1 MTKHRNW
8 EGSILKGVRRK
19 EVSSDPWEKVRT
31 EPAGAWL
38 GSTFGA
44 GMKTA
49 GPARSQPPLG
59 RKVFL
64 RGINKEQSGSNQ
76 DLEGAMRAW

>member
-1 MTKHRNW
+1 MTKHGNW
-8 EGSILKGVRRK
+8 DGSTLKGVRRR
-19 EVSSDPWEKVRT
+19 EGSSDPWEKVRT
-31 EPAGAWL
+31 EPAGVRL

-49 GPARSQPPLG
+49 GPARSQAPLG

-64 RGINKEQSGSNQ
+64 RGIKEQSRSDQ
-76 DLEGAMRAW
+76 DLEGAVRAR